1 MSGVGTIAG
10 LAGRL
15 AAGLGECAGACAP
28 RRPERSLAR
37 DEALCRLGAVAGAR
51 GWGMDVLRDV
61 AGPDADLLFPGGAAE
76 LVEAWFDLAD
86 RIMIEAAR
94 GVEDAHLG
102 RRVRA
107 VILLRLRAVT
117 PDRDAVRRALAVL
130 LAPGHAGLL
139 ARVMGRT
146 VDAIWEAAGDHAS
159 GLTRQTKRMSLAAIY
174 GQVLLFWLARGDD
187 GEAVAAFLDRR
198 LAGVVR
204 LGRAKQALL
213 ARLRPGRARAA

>member
-1 MSGVGTIAG
+1 MNGIGVVAG

-15 AAGLGECAGACAP
+15 AGCAMAGGRPGQ
-28 RRPERSLAR
+28 PERSMAR
-37 DEALCRLGAVAGAR
+37 DEAVCRLGAVAGTR
-51 GWGMDVLRDV
+51 GWGLDVLREV
-61 AGPDADLLFPGGAAE
+61 AGPDADLLFPGGSAE
-76 LVEAWFDLAD
+76 LVEVWFDLAD

-94 GVEDAHLG
+94 GLDEPRLG
-102 RRVRA
+102 RRVHA

-117 PDRDAVRRALAVL
+117 PDRDVVRRALAVL

-139 ARVMGRT
+139 ARVMSRT
-146 VDAIWEAAGDHAS
+146 VDAIWEAAGDQAT

-174 GQVLLFWLARGDD
+174 GQVLLFWLARGEDSD
-187 GEAVAAFLDRR
+187 AVAAFLDRR

-204 LGRAKQALL
+204 LGRTKQALL